1 MKIIINV
8 WWIIYEMEKWWCVVK
23 MVFLGDNISYR
34 TNHVEMSSFQNTY
47 TTCLRKNSEVVIYG
61 CKGQR
66 TGKRE
71 IWKTYWDRYMDQH
84 NGIQY
89 KFQNEWDKL
98 NTAAQYIHKMKAMNS
113 KTKYRFLSLQIVRHY
128 MSIVY
133 TLVCTARML
142 RTQ

>member
-1 MKIIINV
+1 
-8 WWIIYEMEKWWCVVK
+8 
-23 MVFLGDNISYR
+23 
-34 TNHVEMSSFQNTY
+34 
-47 TTCLRKNSEVVIYG
+47 
-61 CKGQR
+61 
-66 TGKRE
+66 
-71 IWKTYWDRYMDQH
+71 MDQH